1 MDLAQQPN
9 TIPNSPW
16 AFGSSLW
23 PRSGPVV
30 NLSGG
35 WYLFAILVIA
45 GLYFAAAKLGLSL
58 ASLHTN
64 VSPVWPPT
72 GIAIAIGN
80 TLEMLSAGFLLRSF
94 GFRNSLDRARDVFK
108 FVVAILLCTMVSA
121 TIGTFSLCLSHTAKW
136 ADFASLWMTWWL
148 GDSVGGLV
156 LAPLLLAWRTK
167 TRGWLP
173 KQRDVE
179 AVVLLV
185 LLSLSAIA
193 TFGGPS
199 PVSVHYYPLARL
211 TVPLFLWAAFR
222 LGQSGVTLASVVL
235 SIFAVWGTANGL
247 GPFFSS
253 TPNESL
259 LLLQVF
265 LGSNAV
271 TFLFLVAVVEDRR
284 RIQETLCENER
295 RVAAHLAVTRILAE
309 SPALSDATPQIL
321 QRIGETLGWEVGA
334 MWTPD
339 PEREGL
345 RCLTVWHAPSVKI
358 DRFESVSLERTL
370 TPGIGLPGRVW
381 SNLQPAW
388 IPDVSRDQNFP
399 RAPIAAAEGLHGAFA
414 FPVLFGEKFLG
425 VMEFFSHEI
434 REPDEALLAMVGSI
448 GNQIGQFM
456 ERKSA
461 EEALLENREWLRLT
475 MAGSRMGTWTRELDG
490 TNRVV
495 WSPELERIFGLGP
508 GEFPQTEEAF
518 FDFVHP
524 DDRAALATAVRRGIQ
539 THSDYDIEFRYT
551 RKDGARRWML
561 GRGQSFYDQSGKA
574 YRLAGL
580 GWDITERKET
590 EEALR
595 LSEKELIEFFEN
607 ATEAIHWVGPDGT
620 ILRANRAELRMLGY
634 NAEEY
639 IGRNIAE
646 FHVEQ
651 DMIED
656 VLERLT
662 RGENL
667 ERYPARLLC
676 KNGSTRDVLIN
687 SSVYF
692 EEGKFIHTRSF
703 TRDVTEELRVDKAL
717 RRLARL

>member
-1 MDLAQQPN
+1 MDLARQPN
-9 TIPNSPW
+9 TSPGSPGV
-16 AFGSSLW
+16 FGPSLR
-23 PRSGPVV
+23 PRSGPFV
-30 NLSGG
+30 NSSGG
-35 WYLFAILVIA
+35 RYLLTILIIA

-58 ASLHTN
+58 ASVHTN

-72 GIAIAIGN
+72 GIAIAAVLLLGYRVWPGILLGAFLANFLTPVPVAVSVAIATGN
-80 TLEMLSAGFLLRSF
+80 TLEALSAGFLLRSLD
-94 GFRNSLDRARDVFK
+94 FRNSLDRARDVFK
-108 FVVAILLCTMVSA
+108 FVIALLICTMVSA
-121 TIGTFSLCLSHTAKW
+121 TIGTFSLSLGHAAKW
-136 ADFASLWMTWWL
+136 VDFGSLWMTWWL
-148 GDSVGGLV
+148 GDAVGGLV
-156 LAPLLLAWRTK
+156 LAPLLLAWRT
-167 TRGWLP
+167 RSRSWLP
-173 KQRDVE
+173 KRRDVE

-193 TFGGPS
+193 TFGGAS
-199 PVSVHYYPLARL
+199 PVAVYYYFLARL

-247 GPFFSS
+247 GPFISSSS

-271 TFLFLVAVVEDRR
+271 TFLFLVAVVEERR
-284 RIQETLCENER
+284 RIQQTLRKNER

-321 QRIGETLGWEVGA
+321 QRIGETLGWGVGA

-339 PEREGL
+339 PEKEAL

-358 DRFESVSLERTL
+358 GRFEAVSLECRL

-381 SNLQPAW
+381 SNLRPAW
-388 IPDVSRDQNFP
+388 IPDVTRDKNFP

-495 WSPELERIFGLGP
+495 WSPELERIFGLEP

-524 DDRAALATAVRRGIQ
+524 DDRAALAEAVRRSIQ

-551 RKDGARRWML
+551 RKDGAR
-561 GRGQSFYDQSGKA
+561 
-574 YRLAGL
+574 
-580 GWDITERKET
+580 GWIR
-590 EEALR
+590 
-595 LSEKELIEFFEN
+595 
-607 ATEAIHWVGPDGT
+607 
-620 ILRANRAELRMLGY
+620 
-634 NAEEY
+634 
-639 IGRNIAE
+639 
-646 FHVEQ
+646 
-651 DMIED
+651 
-656 VLERLT
+656 
-662 RGENL
+662 
-667 ERYPARLLC
+667 
-676 KNGSTRDVLIN
+676 
-687 SSVYF
+687 
-692 EEGKFIHTRSF
+692 
-703 TRDVTEELRVDKAL
+703 KAL
-717 RRLARL
+717 PACRTRLGHH